1 MDNNERTSVCGYLL
15 RPRVGSEQDAVG
27 VEHVP
32 RLVERCL
39 AGELPVDHYV
49 THQFEANGDVA
60 KATNEAIEAL
70 HGGNCL
76 RAVVNY

>member
-1 MDNNERTSVCGYLL
+1 MGVDGEL
-15 RPRVGSEQDAVG
+15 REISDASNYMLSPQDLCG

>member
-1 MDNNERTSVCGYLL
+1 MQQG
-15 RPRVGSEQDAVG
+15 AV
-27 VEHVP
+27 P
-32 RLVERCL
+32 KLIERCL

-49 THQFEANGDVA
+49 TNSIDVKDGDVA
-60 KATNEAIEAL
+60 KATNEAIDAL